1 MATYQNARFRNKTKT
16 SGRLSGAI
24 PFHCDV
30 AFTAA
35 LAANDLLKGTK
46 LPKGAIL
53 MSPAS
58 WYIQSADYD
67 TSTNLTLT
75 LRVTDGTIV
84 KNIISAS
91 AVAQSTGIRV
101 NGDGTGLVTGW
112 AGYELPNDN
121 FYVEVLVAA
130 GPSTSTSGTISFGG
144 LYTMNDTSK

>member
-1 MATYQNARFRNKTKT
+1 MATYQSARFRNKTVS

-24 PFHCDV
+24 PFHCAV
-30 AFTAA
+30 PFTAA

-53 MSPAS
+53 STPSA
-58 WYIQSADYD
+58 WYIGSADYD

-75 LRVTDGTIV
+75 LRVTDGTTT

-91 AVAQSTGIRV
+91 TIGQSTGIRV
-101 NGDGTGLVTGW
+101 NGDGTGLVADW
-112 AGYELPNDN
+112 PGYELLTNN

-130 GPSTSTSGTISFGG
+130 GPSTSTSGTITFGG